1 MENLPER
8 KEAESV
14 NTIPTTQIGIDMTCA
29 VDLVQP
35 SSLRMVGV
43 NAEIEAALMSQQKK
57 TTVLTIS
64 D

>member
-1 MENLPER
+1 M
-8 KEAESV
+8 
-14 NTIPTTQIGIDMTCA
+14 NTIPTTQIGIDMTWA

-43 NAEIEAALMSQQKK
+43 KAEIEAALMSQQKK

>member
-1 MENLPER
+1 MESFPER
-8 KEAESV
+8 KDAESV
-14 NTIPTTQIGIDMTCA
+14 NTMPTTQIGIDITCA

-43 NAEIEAALMSQQKK
+43 KADIDEALISQQKK